1 MAKIS
6 HFHITMPV
14 RAIRA
19 FHTGIT
25 PATTSPNRIAVF
37 ENGICT
43 GNANS
48 SSSGIQP
55 IKGVITFAAPE
66 VKSLC
71 VSTWGGTVN
80 SKGIRGYLNEVT
92 PAQAQSASDAV
103 NPFQGNTAITTFP
116 EFQLF
121 MGMTTLGFYR
131 TVQHLTFSGCSSLS
145 LICLPSSVIR
155 LGTSSFEGTALTSID
170 LSHVRFIESKT
181 FKDCTRL
188 RSIIIPDQVQT
199 MGNYTF
205 QGCTALETVHLG
217 RRVQYIGSYAFYLCS
232 SLRIVTISSEVMTSI
247 GNYAFRECPSLEEVI
262 IPETVTSLGD
272 GVFSY
277 KKSPCGLKS
286 FVIPK
291 AVTSIGKN
299 CFCTGS
305 SALAWV
311 KCLATTPPELGDNAF
326 DTGADFPIYVPSGAL
341 GTYKVRQGWSD
352 YQDRLLPLDDGM

>member
-14 RAIRA
+14 RTIRA

-55 IKGVITFAAPE
+55 IKGVIAFADPE

-145 LICLPSSVIR
+145 LIRLPSSVIR

-291 AVTSIGKN
+291 AVTKIGKN
-299 CFCTGS
+299 CFVTGS
-305 SALAWV
+305 RALGWV
-311 KCLATTPPELGDNAF
+311 KCLATTPPELGENAF
-326 DTGADFPIYVPSGAL
+326 DTRADFPIYVPQASL
-341 GTYKVRQGWSD
+341 NTYRA
-352 YQDRLLPLDDGM
+352 DDGWGVYGERVQPLLL